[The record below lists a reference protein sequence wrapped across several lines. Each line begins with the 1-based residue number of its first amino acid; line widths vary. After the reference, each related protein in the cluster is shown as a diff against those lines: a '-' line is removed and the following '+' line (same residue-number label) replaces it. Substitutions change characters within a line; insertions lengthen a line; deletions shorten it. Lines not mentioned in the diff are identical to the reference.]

1 MTMREFWASVR
12 KEFLHIFRDRR
23 TILIVMIMPV
33 IQIILFGFAVST
45 EVNEARVAVCGDM
58 SDPQVAR
65 IVDRIDS
72 NRYLEVTGEL
82 SAPEEIE
89 GLFRRNGADAAICF
103 GRNFGRNFGS
113 RFPDGRA
120 QVRIVGDGS
129 DPNTAR
135 MITSYIAGVLQDVQQ
150 DADISISGEKV
161 PSMTPVVKLMYNPA
175 MKSSYNFVPGVM
187 GLILMLIC
195 SMMTAVSIVREKETG
210 TLELLLVSP
219 VKPLWVILSKLMPYL
234 VLSVFNFTTIL
245 LLSHYVMEV
254 PVNGSIALLSLV
266 AVVFVV
272 TSLAI
277 GLLVSEI
284 SSSQRTAML
293 ICGMGLTMPTMIFS
307 GIIFPCES
315 MPAVLQWFSDIIP
328 AKWFIIMVKKVMI
341 QGDGFRSIIV
351 EFGILAGMA
360 AVLLAVSIR
369 NFRTRLQ

>member
-1 MTMREFWASVR
+1 MKEFWASVK
-12 KEFLHIFRDRR
+12 KEFLHIFRDKR

-58 SDPQVAR
+58 TDPQVSR
-65 IVDRIDS
+65 IVDRIGN
-72 NRYLEVTGEL
+72 NRYLEVTGFL
-82 SAPEEIE
+82 SRPGEITE
-89 GLFRRNGADAAICF
+89 VFRRNEADAVLIF
-103 GRNFGRNFGS
+103 GRDFGERIPEGKAS
-113 RFPDGRA
+113 
-120 QVRIVGDGS
+120 VRIAGDGS

-135 MITSYIAGVLQDVQQ
+135 MITSYISGVLQDSGQ
-150 DADISISGEKV
+150 DTDISIAGNRKT
-161 PSMTPVVKLMYNPA
+161 SMTPAVRLMYNPA

-234 VLSVFNFTTIL
+234 LLSAFNFTTIL
-245 LLSHYVMEV
+245 LLAHYVMEV
-254 PVNGSIALLSLV
+254 PVNGSLALLSFV
-266 AVVFVV
+266 AVLFVLA
-272 TSLAI
+272 SLSI
-277 GLLVSEI
+277 GILVSVI

-315 MPAVLQWFSDIIP
+315 MPVVLQRFSDIIP

-341 QGDGFRSIIV
+341 QGDGISSIAR
-351 EFGILAGMA
+351 ELGILGGMA
-360 AVLLAVSIR
+360 AVLLAASIR
-369 NFRTRLQ
+369 SFRTRLQ

>member
-12 KEFLHIFRDRR
+12 KEFLHILRDRR

-103 GRNFGRNFGS
+103 GRDFGS
-113 RFPDGRA
+113 RFHDGRA

-284 SSSQRTAML
+284 SSTQRTAML